1 MRGTAESTNES
12 PRKPRHLI
20 DSEVHAEPIDPGDA
34 EDEFINVECNQALRL
49 IDRFKLAR
57 LRLKTENETGMQ
69 VGVQGIAALH
79 PRANL
84 RSREPSKAPSDFH
97 VRIV

>member
-34 EDEFINVECNQALRL
+34 EDEFINVEVEENATWHAVLPL
-49 IDRFKLAR
+49 INCFAKNIL
-57 LRLKTENETGMQ
+57 N
-69 VGVQGIAALH
+69 
-79 PRANL
+79 
-84 RSREPSKAPSDFH
+84 
-97 VRIV
+97 